1 MGKMIRRSIG
11 TLLLVTAIVVTQ
23 IPVSGVKAEE
33 PSAAPEF
40 QMDGTTLV
48 KYNGTAED
56 VSVSNQ
62 VKKIEAE
69 AFAGNDSVRHITVG
83 GEVEVIGARA
93 FSECQN
99 LLSVTIPDSVEII
112 ENAAFSGCPSL
123 RDVSIGK
130 GLKSLGNGAFAGDYS
145 LASVDFDSSNLDFVC
160 DDGAI
165 YNKKG
170 WDVLYQVLAGRPG
183 NSYSMPSSVNKIR
196 PYAFW
201 GDYNLQEVII
211 SSNVP
216 EITGYAFSNCK
227 NLKSISI
234 PYSVKSIDMK
244 AFEDCVR
251 LRDITI
257 PISVSTIHSTA
268 FDGCTKL
275 VINAEAGSYAK
286 RFAETLVLA
295 DIDVSEYEE
304 APIPGREIE
313 EDAAAEEGVILGPV
327 DYYHEVSHMNAM
339 EAEED
344 DSRVKAK
351 SRVIGQEVYVLV
363 DNAKATVNVGGTGEI
378 LGGEPVVEEPDPDTI
393 LGLAGSE
400 DAKGGSF
407 PKYTVVNGET
417 IAAQAYYDEDMA
429 SCDIPAGIRR
439 IGEFAYARASL
450 TTARIPDGV
459 EEIGYAA
466 FYHCDELTD
475 VVIPNSVK
483 KIGVSAFD
491 KTPWLSGWKANAGEA
506 GEFLIVGD
514 GILLAYRGRGGEVS
528 IPGSVKTIGPE
539 AFRGLSKVTA
549 VQIPDSVQEIGE
561 GAFEDCDK
569 LERIEGGE
577 GLIKICDRAFAGCPI
592 SSVYIGSNVE
602 AIGLRAFDHPGIK
615 NGVVYFAGDTLPA
628 RSYESAATKLYRD
641 AYRGPVF
648 TGNRVAVI
656 PAGVTDLTDTCLTS
670 AGGAFTGAICK
681 IKGYESADAA
691 DQAVENTEGGEVS
704 SLAEDK
710 ENKAAQLTGETSD
723 EETGAAVSAQDAGD
737 EMGYDSSE
745 PKRRMEAATSDETL
759 NTEEEDG
766 VLTILKKTKEAPAA
780 GETVKIKSRTYTLE
794 DAAPEAERLLDAEKP
809 KASAAGIEVINN
821 SYSIPGEGV
830 LTAVMEGS
838 EGSYRIAIEDSEDA
852 KTKISEVYQSIY
864 GGKLPHSLHA
874 YEITMTDQATNV
886 PITGLGKQRVEIS
899 MPLPQGVLTE
909 NLHVVCLDQDGQLEE
924 VNSRVISMDGK
935 DAIAFTAAHFS
946 AYGIYHYGTGPAV
959 ADVKEGQAVFL
970 SLGKKDDSPNTGDYS
985 IHPKYF
991 LGAGL
996 FFAAMAV
1003 FFYQKNSLAKL
1014 KRRLVKPL
1022 RKRRR

>member
-1 MGKMIRRSIG
+1 MGKMIRKLIG

-23 IPVSGVKAEE
+23 IPVSGVEAEE

-40 QMDGTTLV
+40 QVNGSTLV

-62 VKKIEAE
+62 VKRIEAE
-69 AFAGNDSVRHITVG
+69 AFAGNDAVRRITL
-83 GEVEVIGARA
+83 GESVEVIGARA
-93 FSECQN
+93 FSDCQN
-99 LLSVTIPDSVEII
+99 LQSVTIPDSVEII

-123 RDVSIGK
+123 RSVSVGT

-145 LASVDFDSSNLDFVC
+145 LVSVDIDSGNPNFVC

-170 WDVLYQVLAGRPG
+170 GDVLYQVLAGRRG
-183 NSYSMPSSVNKIR
+183 DSYTMPSSVEKIR

-201 GDYNLQEVII
+201 GDYNLQYANV
-211 SSNVP
+211 SSNVA

-227 NLKSISI
+227 NLKEVSL
-234 PYSVKSIDMK
+234 PHSVQRIDMK

-257 PISVSTIHSTA
+257 PISVSSIHSTA

-275 VINAEAGSYAK
+275 TIHAEAGSYAK
-286 RFAETLVLA
+286 RFAESLVLD

-304 APIPGREIE
+304 APIPGRES
-313 EDAAAEEGVILGPV
+313 EDAGAEGWVLGPV

-344 DSRVKAK
+344 SNVKAK

-378 LGGEPVVEEPDPDTI
+378 LGGEPVMEEPDLDTI
-393 LGLAGSE
+393 PGLEGSE

-429 SCDIPAGIRR
+429 SCDIPSGIRR

-450 TTARIPDGV
+450 TSVLIPDGV

-475 VVIPNSVK
+475 VVIPNSVS

-491 KTPWLSGWKANAGEA
+491 KTPWLSGWKANVGEA

-514 GILLAYRGRGGEVS
+514 GILLAYRGKGGEVS
-528 IPGSVKTIGPE
+528 IPDSVKKIGPE
-539 AFRGLSKVTA
+539 AFRGLSGIKA
-549 VQIPDSVQEIGE
+549 VRIPDSVTEIGE

-569 LERIEGGE
+569 LERIEGGL
-577 GLIKICDRAFAGCPI
+577 GLIKICDRAFAGCPV
-592 SSVYIGSNVE
+592 SSVYIGPNVE
-602 AIGLRAFDHPGIK
+602 EIGLRAFDNNKIK
-615 NGVVYFAGDTLPA
+615 DGVIYFAGDKLPA
-628 RSYESAATKLYRD
+628 RSYENAATKLYRD

-648 TGNRVAVI
+648 TGARVAVI
-656 PAGVTDLTDTCLTS
+656 PAGVTDLTDTCLSS

-681 IKGYESADAA
+681 KKSSEAASELDAAQESEDGAAPESANRDRTESADDAGAA
-691 DQAVENTEGGEVS
+691 GSARRTEGDAS
-704 SLAEDK
+704 AEP
-710 ENKAAQLTGETSD
+710 Q
-723 EETGAAVSAQDAGD
+723 EEA
-737 EMGYDSSE
+737 
-745 PKRRMEAATSDETL
+745 
-759 NTEEEDG
+759 DG
-766 VLTILKKTKEAPAA
+766 VLTMLKKTKEAPAA
-780 GETVKIKSRTYTLE
+780 GETVKAGGQTYTLE
-794 DAAPEAERLLDAEKP
+794 DAAPGTESLTDVVRT
-809 KASAAGIEVINN
+809 KAAASGIEVVNN
-821 SYSIPGEGV
+821 SYSIPRDGT

-838 EGSYRIAIEDSEDA
+838 EGSYQLAIEDSEDA
-852 KTKISEVYQSIY
+852 KAKINEVYQSIY

-874 YEITMTDQATNV
+874 YEITMTDQVTNV
-886 PITGLGKQRVEIS
+886 PITGLGKQRVEIT
-899 MPLPQGVLTE
+899 MPLPQGVLKE

-924 VNSRVISMDGK
+924 ADCRIVSVDGQ
-935 DAIAFTAAHFS
+935 DAVAFTAAHFS
-946 AYGIYHYGTGPAV
+946 AYGIYHYGSGPAV

-970 SLGKKDDSPNTGDYS
+970 SLGKKDASPDTGDHS

-991 LGAGL
+991 FGAGL
-996 FFAAMAV
+996 FFAALAV
-1003 FFYQKNSLAKL
+1003 FFYQKNSLGKL
-1014 KRRLVKPL
+1014 KRRLVRPF
-1022 RKRRR
+1022 RKKR

>member
-1 MGKMIRRSIG
+1 MGKMIRKLIG

-23 IPVSGVKAEE
+23 IPVSGVEAEE
-33 PSAAPEF
+33 SSATPEF
-40 QMDGTTLV
+40 QMDGTTLI

-62 VKKIEAE
+62 VKRIEAE
-69 AFAGNDSVRHITVG
+69 AFAGNDAVRHISVG
-83 GEVEVIGARA
+83 GAVEVIGARA
-93 FSECQN
+93 FSECSNLQN
-99 LLSVTIPDSVEII
+99 VSVPDSVEII

-123 RDVSIGK
+123 KSVSIGK

-145 LASVDFDSSNLDFVC
+145 LASVDFDSSNPDFVC

-170 WDVLYQVLAGRPG
+170 WDVLYQVLAGRRG
-183 NSYSMPSSVNKIR
+183 DSYSMPSSVNKIR

-201 GDYNLQEVII
+201 GDYNLQNVSI
-211 SSNVP
+211 SSNVA

-227 NLKSISI
+227 NLKEVSI

-251 LRDITI
+251 LRNITI
-257 PISVSTIHSTA
+257 PISVSAIHATA

-275 VINAEAGSYAK
+275 TINAEAGSYAK
-286 RFAETLVLA
+286 RFAETLVLD

-304 APIPGREIE
+304 APIPGSVSENSA
-313 EDAAAEEGVILGPV
+313 EDDAVILGPV

-363 DNAKATVNVGGTGEI
+363 DNAKATVNVGATGEI
-378 LGGEPVVEEPDPDTI
+378 LGGEPVVEEPELDTI
-393 LGLAGSE
+393 PGLAGSE

-417 IAAQAYYDEDMA
+417 IAAQAYYDEDMS
-429 SCDIPAGIRR
+429 SCEIPSGIRR

-450 TTARIPDGV
+450 TSVRIPDGV

-466 FYHCDELTD
+466 FYHCNELTD
-475 VVIPNSVK
+475 VVIPNSVSR
-483 KIGVSAFD
+483 IGVSAFD
-491 KTPWLSGWKANAGEA
+491 KTPWLSSWRANAG
-506 GEFLIVGD
+506 GDGDFLIVGD

-528 IPGSVKTIGPE
+528 IPGTVRKIGPE
-539 AFRGLSKVTA
+539 AFRGLSSVKA
-549 VQIPDSVQEIGE
+549 VQIPDSVKEIGE

-577 GLIKICDRAFAGCPI
+577 GLEKICDRAFAGCPV
-592 SSVYIGSNVE
+592 SSVYIGPQVE
-602 AIGLRAFDHPGIK
+602 KIGLRAFDNEKIK
-615 NGVVYFAGDTLPA
+615 NGVVYFAGNKLPA

-641 AYRGPVF
+641 DYRGPVF
-648 TGNRVAVI
+648 TGTRVAVI
-656 PAGVTDLTDTCLTS
+656 PAGVTDLTDTCLS
-670 AGGAFTGAICK
+670 SVGGAFTGAICK
-681 IKGYESADAA
+681 KKGSEAAADVSGEGAENEEADSSLEDAQAADAVA
-691 DQAVENTEGGEVS
+691 G
-704 SLAEDK
+704 
-710 ENKAAQLTGETSD
+710 TSD
-723 EETGAAVSAQDAGD
+723 EIQNGI
-737 EMGYDSSE
+737 
-745 PKRRMEAATSDETL
+745 SD
-759 NTEEEDG
+759 EEDG
-766 VLTILKKTKEAPAA
+766 VLTILKRTKEAPAP
-780 GETVKIKSRTYTLE
+780 GETVQIGKSTYTLE
-794 DAAPEAERLLDAEKP
+794 EAEPGAVSLIDAVQP
-809 KASAAGIEVINN
+809 KASASGIEVVNN
-821 SYSIPGEGV
+821 TYSISRDGV
-830 LTAVMEGS
+830 FTAVMEGS
-838 EGSYRIAIEDSEDA
+838 EGNYRIEIEDSEEA
-852 KTKISEVYQSIY
+852 KAKIGEVYQSIY

-886 PITGLGKQRVEIS
+886 PITGLGKQRVEIK

-909 NLHVVCLDQDGQLEE
+909 NLHVVCLDPDGQLEE
-924 VNSRVISMDGK
+924 VDSRIVSMDGQ

-946 AYGIYHYGTGPAV
+946 AYGIYHYGSGPAV

-970 SLGKKDDSPNTGDYS
+970 SLGKKDASPDTGDYS

-1003 FFYQKNSLAKL
+1003 FFWRQNSFARL

-1022 RKRRR
+1022 VKRRR